1 MESIKILKAEIDEVT
16 YELTNDD
23 FDTNSNN
30 LYTVIIGGNA
40 TGKSRLLVNLLQAFR
55 FAGNKRLR
63 RNSINYEILIESNNE
78 IYILNNLSDEHSQFI
93 SDINLVCISNS
104 VYDKFPHEV
113 SSDKNYSYIGLK
125 QVGIVYSSKSAIYD
139 LIDKIHEN
147 IDNELFINKATTL
160 FKFLDIE
167 PTLKLNLRYSST
179 ALTRRGR
186 KVDDLYNN
194 AQSINSLREYLLE
207 IADRPFY
214 RNQNKRIKTWTEN
227 KNFLIGFQKFI
238 RSEFKELKTT
248 LNNEYLSYEINFK
261 NLEKSRDFINEY
273 KYFSALRRLNVLT
286 YRDITINKNKVS
298 YDILDSST
306 GELGLLMTF
315 LRAIPDIKSR
325 SLIFIDEPEISLH
338 PSWQMKYM
346 ELLQTFMKGFEGC
359 HVFIATHSHL
369 LLSDLKDN
377 WSSLVVLKNLKGKI
391 SSELKSYSPY
401 GWSAESI
408 LYDVFGVVTTRNHYF
423 EYDVKELI
431 NLISKKSKN
440 YKRIKGHI
448 ERFKEYDLKKSDPLN
463 IVIRDAEK
471 YLSDAK

>member
-1 MESIKILKAEIDEVT
+1 MKSIKILKAEIDGVI
-16 YELTNDD
+16 YELTNDE
-23 FDTNSNN
+23 FETKSKN

-55 FAGNKRLR
+55 FASNKRLK
-63 RNSINYEILIESNNE
+63 RNSTNYEIQIESNNE
-78 IYILNNLSDEHSQFI
+78 KYNLKSFWDDSPSSITE
-93 SDINLVCISNS
+93 INLVCISNS

-125 QVGIVYSSKSAIYD
+125 QVGIRDSRRSAVYD

-160 FKFLDIE
+160 FNFLGIE
-167 PTLKLNLRYSST
+167 PKLRLNLRLSFS
-179 ALTRRGR
+179 AQSR
-186 KVDDLYNN
+186 KRNDLFENS
-194 AQSINSLREYLLE
+194 QSINSLREYL
-207 IADRPFY
+207 IDISTKGFY
-214 RNQNKRIKTWTEN
+214 RNQNKRIKAWAEN
-227 KNFLIGFQKFI
+227 KTFLRGFQKFI
-238 RSEFKELKTT
+238 KSEFKD
-248 LNNEYLSYEINFK
+248 LNTASNYENLSYEINFK
-261 NLEKSRDFINEY
+261 DLEKSKDFINEY
-273 KYFSALRRLNVLT
+273 KYFSALRRLNILT
-286 YRDITINKNKVS
+286 YRDITLDKNKIK

-315 LRAIPDIKSR
+315 LRAIPDIKSK

-359 HVFIATHSHL
+359 HIFIATHSHL
-369 LLSDLKDN
+369 LLSDLKEH
-377 WSSLVVLKNLKGKI
+377 WSSLVVLKNTKGKI
-391 SSELKSYSPY
+391 ISELKPYSPF

-408 LYDVFGVVTTRNHYF
+408 LYDVFGVATTRNHYF
-423 EYDVKELI
+423 EYDIKELI

-440 YKRIKGHI
+440 IKQIKKHI

-463 IVIRDAEK
+463 LIIKDAEK
-471 YLSDAK
+471 YISNAK